1 LTPTTGRRPWDPQP
15 GDAERIAEHL
25 RRQADL
31 PADRVR
37 LDDGRVVPVGS
48 DAAGE
53 GDYPTGWDV
62 WPANE
67 AGQR

>member
-1 LTPTTGRRPWDPQP
+1 LTETTGRHWDPQP
-15 GDAERIAEHL
+15 GDAERIKEHL

-37 LDDGRVVPVGS
+37 LTDGRVVPVGA
-48 DAAGE
+48 DAIGE
-53 GDYPTGWDV
+53 DDDHPTGWDV

-67 AGQR
+67 AGER